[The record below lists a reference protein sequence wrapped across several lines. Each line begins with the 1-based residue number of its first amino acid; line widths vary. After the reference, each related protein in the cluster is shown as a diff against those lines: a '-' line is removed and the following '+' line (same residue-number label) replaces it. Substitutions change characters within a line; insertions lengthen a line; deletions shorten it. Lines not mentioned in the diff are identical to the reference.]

1 MDPQLGL
8 VHAGYMPRREK
19 NAAPPQHFLRKWR
32 RYRGFSLEAAAAEIG
47 ISHASLGRIERG
59 KQDYTQPYLERLA
72 WLYKCTPS
80 DLLSRDPTKA
90 VAA

>member
-1 MDPQLGL
+1 MDAQTGA
-8 VHAGYMPRREK
+8 VHDPYMPRREK
-19 NAAPPQHFLRKWR
+19 NATPPQHFLRKWR
-32 RYRGFSLEAAAAEIG
+32 KLRGFSIAEAAAEIG

-59 KQDYTQPYLERLA
+59 KQEYTQAYLERLA

-90 VAA
+90 IAA